1 MGNPPLSISLVY
13 EYSLE
18 ISDGNIVK
26 DTAQYMELLT
36 NSYQLFNEYNFR
48 DFGQFTYTYD
58 TDKNKFILISINCD
72 NCLDSSVII
81 AFQSQYSTTGI
92 MDILNVML
100 LIYLVRSAES
110 NTSIKL
116 IKDIAELLPDTIKE
130 SILSFSAKQK
140 IESNYNY
147 KTICAEL
154 KVDF

>member
-1 MGNPPLSISLVY
+1 MDAPIDWNLH
-13 EYSLE
+13 
-18 ISDGNIVK
+18 
-26 DTAQYMELLT
+26 
-36 NSYQLFNEYNFR
+36 
-48 DFGQFTYTYD
+48 
-58 TDKNKFILISINCD
+58 TDKNKFNLISINCD

-154 KVDF
+154 KSRFLSDDERNRTEFVKYINNCFKLC